1 MAALIIT
8 VLTAVFAAS
17 GVTWQPVDPASL
29 TQARI
34 VASDALYMFLKPDV
48 PCGPQDRA
56 GCAYYALAAL
66 QASIPGLTW
75 ADLAAII
82 TQTEY
87 GIVWGADTRAI
98 ISELV
103 WRSLFDPQSGG
114 CRYARGLYDCRLD
127 YVLAW
132 LGTQQGIIDAVLIT
146 EGHAV
151 VHVARLTGV
160 RNCAALYCQGY
171 TRFVDYLSSSVV
183 EHLDIW
189 RTGLGPFV
197 PSASGLFCLPSG
209 ATLLGHFFA
218 RREMGICDG
227 GAVWWLIVGTGNR
240 HTVIGN

>member
-34 VASDALYMFLKPDV
+34 VASD
-48 PCGPQDRA
+48 
-56 GCAYYALAAL
+56 ALAAL

-151 VHVARLTGV
+151 VHVARL
-160 RNCAALYCQGY
+160 
-171 TRFVDYLSSSVV
+171 
-183 EHLDIW
+183 
-189 RTGLGPFV
+189 
-197 PSASGLFCLPSG
+197 
-209 ATLLGHFFA
+209 
-218 RREMGICDG
+218 
-227 GAVWWLIVGTGNR
+227 
-240 HTVIGN
+240 

>member
-56 GCAYYALAAL
+56 GCA
-66 QASIPGLTW
+66 
-75 ADLAAII
+75 
-82 TQTEY
+82 
-87 GIVWGADTRAI
+87 
-98 ISELV
+98 
-103 WRSLFDPQSGG
+103 
-114 CRYARGLYDCRLD
+114 C

-171 TRFVDYLSSSVV
+171 TRFVD
-183 EHLDIW
+183 
-189 RTGLGPFV
+189 
-197 PSASGLFCLPSG
+197 
-209 ATLLGHFFA
+209 
-218 RREMGICDG
+218 
-227 GAVWWLIVGTGNR
+227 
-240 HTVIGN
+240 